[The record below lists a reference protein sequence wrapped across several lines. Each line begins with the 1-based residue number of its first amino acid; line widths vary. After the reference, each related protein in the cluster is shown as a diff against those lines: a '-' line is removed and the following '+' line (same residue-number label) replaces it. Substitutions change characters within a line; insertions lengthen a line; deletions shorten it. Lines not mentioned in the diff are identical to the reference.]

1 MFGPE
6 KLPDTSAGQA
16 FHNHIDQL
24 DLYEGSHLID
34 LERWLDENNVPVL
47 SEAGLLASFVYISG
61 GWTTE
66 TPEYVLK
73 ELGTRTLAQA
83 AQQAGSGKLV
93 DIGSYVERHDHR
105 KGNNPWRTDDALESL
120 PGLEIDGTP
129 MNSLT
134 HLIRELESYRVQRE
148 RSESVELART
158 QTFDMALDAIQD
170 NIDSFGSLTA
180 FDWLEFVIR
189 LHGHEWLCP
198 TTLKPK
204 YIHTGDGPYEGL
216 QRLFGNEAVEDT
228 DICLDRLER
237 YARDHRE
244 MSNTELIFG
253 LESALCMFSSS
264 HLSEEG
270 FRELAENGKSQ
281 DGSLSHHC

>member
-1 MFGPE
+1 MFGPK

-24 DLYEGSHLID
+24 DLYEASHLRD
-34 LERWLDENNVPVL
+34 LEGWLDENDVPVL

-73 ELGTRTLAQA
+73 ELGTQTLAQA
-83 AQQAGSGKLV
+83 AQQAGSGKLA
-93 DIGSYVERHDHR
+93 DIGSHVERHDHR
-105 KGNNPWRTDDALESL
+105 KGNNPWRTDNALESL
-120 PGLEIDGTP
+120 PSLNIDGTP
-129 MNSLT
+129 INSFV
-134 HLIRELESYRVQRE
+134 HLMRELERYRVQCE
-148 RSESVELART
+148 RNESVKLARV
-158 QTFDMALDAIQD
+158 QTFDTALDTIHS
-170 NIDSFGSLTA
+170 NIDSFGPLTA

-198 TTLKPK
+198 TTLKIK
-204 YIHTGDGPYEGL
+204 YIDTGEGPYEGL
-216 QRLFGNEAVEDT
+216 QRLFGDEAVEST
-228 DICLDRLER
+228 EKCLERLER

-264 HLSEEG
+264 HLSKEG
-270 FRELAENGKSQ
+270 FRELAEDGELQ
-281 DGSLSHHC
+281 DGSPSHHC